1 MPQITQGRKESDHSI
16 WEQEPTLQFSQPL
29 LESDDTRFSQR
40 KFSALSQRCESEG
53 GAQSFES

>member
-29 LESDDTRFSQR
+29 LESDDTRLSQK

-53 GAQSFES
+53 EAQSFES